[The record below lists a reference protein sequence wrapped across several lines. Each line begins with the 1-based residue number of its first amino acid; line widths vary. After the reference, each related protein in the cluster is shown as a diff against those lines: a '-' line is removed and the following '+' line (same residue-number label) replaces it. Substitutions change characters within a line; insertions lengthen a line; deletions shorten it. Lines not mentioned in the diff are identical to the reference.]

1 MKQEVT
7 VDSLDLLY
15 TDTPMKLLT
24 TIAAVLLS
32 ISGFSQDYIE
42 YKDFEFSHN
51 GHELQIEQVV
61 KMTERYN
68 VGKRNLLKGQRQFA
82 ASNDRSKTIKQ
93 NAINITLGSLGVGYG
108 VSAIGLPI
116 LFSYETDLALTF
128 ISAGAALT
136 YGGIVYL
143 KQVSSQD
150 RFKQSADK
158 SFRKVVEKLNKAIK
172 AANQ

>member
-1 MKQEVT
+1 MKL
-7 VDSLDLLY
+7 SRLLISN
-15 TDTPMKLLT
+15 TPMKLLT
-24 TIAAVLLS
+24 PIAVVL
-32 ISGFSQDYIE
+32 ISVSAFSQDYIE

-51 GHELQIEQVV
+51 GLELQIEQVV

-82 ASNDRSKTIKQ
+82 ASKDRSKTIKQ

-108 VSAIGLPI
+108 LSAIGLPI

-158 SFRKVVEKLNKAIK
+158 SFIKVAEKLNKAIK

>member
-1 MKQEVT
+1 
-7 VDSLDLLY
+7 
-15 TDTPMKLLT
+15 MKLRT
-24 TIAAVLLS
+24 IIAAILMS
-32 ISGFSQDYIE
+32 ISAFSQDFIE
-42 YKDFEFSHN
+42 YKDFKFSHN
-51 GHELQIEQVV
+51 GYELQIEQVV

-68 VGKRNLLKGQRQFA
+68 VGKRNLIKGQRQFA

-93 NAINITLGSLGVGYG
+93 NAINVTLGSLGVGYG

-143 KQVSSQD
+143 NQVSTQD

-158 SFRKVVEKLNKAIK
+158 SFIKVAEKLNKAIK
-172 AANQ
+172 AASQ